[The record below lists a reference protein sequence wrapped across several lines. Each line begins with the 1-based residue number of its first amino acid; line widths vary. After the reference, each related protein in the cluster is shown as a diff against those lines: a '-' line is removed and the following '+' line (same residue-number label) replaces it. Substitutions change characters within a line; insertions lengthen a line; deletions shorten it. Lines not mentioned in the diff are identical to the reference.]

1 MKIYHSYWSK
11 GYAGSPPAYVVD
23 LHNLSAY
30 LAKKQYGEIHL
41 ITDTEGKKH
50 LGGIE
55 YTSISTDLDA
65 LPVEYGTVWS
75 LGKLLTYNKIAARS
89 EPFMHIDYDVL
100 LWKKLPETFTASPV
114 FAERLEQKVDW
125 RYNVTNFHKRC
136 PNHHD
141 LKTLV
146 ADGALNAGVFGGTD
160 LDLIYRV
167 THRAMAFVLDPDNKA
182 FMTST
187 DATINIPSW
196 SRATIAEQLYIYQ
209 YCLMNNKDVTFL
221 INGKDF
227 IEQDQQCV
235 DFGYSHLWGKK
246 HLPDTKHRI
255 YKRMEE
261 FKLQTKEDYTPD
273 ISWAVGGALKALTSF
288 GHKKTEQSEQR
299 LAVCQSCPEWNGK
312 SCRVCGCYVTL
323 KVRIPEEKCP
333 HGKW

>member
-11 GYAGSPPAYVVD
+11 GYVGSPPAYVVD

-50 LGGIE
+50 LSGIE
-55 YTSISTDLDA
+55 YASISTTLDT
-65 LPVEYGTVWS
+65 LPAEYGTVWS
-75 LGKLLTYNKIAARS
+75 LGKLLAYNQIAALS

-114 FAERLEQKVDW
+114 FAERLEANVDW
-125 RYNVTNFHKRC
+125 RYNVMNFYKRC

-146 ADGALNAGVFGGTD
+146 KDGALNAGVFGGTN
-160 LDLIYRV
+160 LDLIYRA
-167 THRAMAFVLDPDNKA
+167 TLRAMAFVLDPFNKE
-182 FMTST
+182 FMVST
-187 DATINIPSW
+187 DMKINVPHW

-209 YCLMNNKDVTFL
+209 YCLMNNQDITFL
-221 INGKDF
+221 LKTKDHASQQ
-227 IEQDQQCV
+227 IECTDL
-235 DFGYSHLWGKK
+235 GYTHLWGIK
-246 HLPDTKHRI
+246 HLPDMKHRI

-261 FKLQTKEDYTPD
+261 FKLQTKEDYMPS
-273 ISWAVGGALKALTSF
+273 ISWAVGGAVKALKSLAY
-288 GHKKTEQSEQR
+288 KPTEQSEQR
-299 LAVCQSCPEWNGK
+299 LAICHSCPEWNGK
-312 SCRVCGCYVTL
+312 SCKVCGCYVKL
-323 KVRIPEEKCP
+323 KVRVPEEKCP

>member
-11 GYAGSPPAYVVD
+11 GYVGAPSSYVVD

-50 LGGIE
+50 LSGID
-55 YTSISTDLDA
+55 YTSISTSLDG
-65 LPVEYGTVWS
+65 LPAEYGTVWS
-75 LGKLLTYNKIAARS
+75 LGKLLAYNQIAALN

-100 LWKKLPETFTASPV
+100 LWKKLPETFIASPV
-114 FAERLEQKVDW
+114 FAERLETSVNW
-125 RYNVTNFHKRC
+125 RYNVMNFYARC

-146 ADGALNAGVFGGTD
+146 RDGALNAGVVGGND
-160 LDLIYRV
+160 LDLIYKT
-167 THRAMAFVLDPDNKA
+167 THRAMAFVLDPANKE

-187 DATINIPSW
+187 DPKINVPSW

-209 YCLMNNKDVTFL
+209 YCLMNNQDITFL
-221 INGKDF
+221 MKSTKLE
-227 IEQDQQCV
+227 EQQLECIDL
-235 DFGYSHLWGKK
+235 GYTHLWGKK
-246 HLPDTKHRI
+246 HAPQIKHDI

-261 FKLQTKEDYTPD
+261 FKLETKEDYTPS
-273 ISWAVGGALKALTSF
+273 ISWVMGGALKAFKSLAY
-288 GHKKTEQSEQR
+288 KKSEQSEQR
-299 LAVCQSCPEWNGK
+299 LAVCHACPEWNGK
-312 SCRVCGCYVTL
+312 SCKVCGCYVTL
-323 KVRIPEEKCP
+323 KVRVPEEKCP